1 MSHTHP
7 LADPF
12 TSSFSLLCA
21 TLRCVSFMMR
31 KYPSL
36 SEGPAGLLVGGVTVV
51 GGIGGSVL
59 GSWLGEKTKGRL
71 KNRYLA
77 VSGWGTLIAA
87 IGSLYIIVFTPPIW
101 VTTAVMVVAQV
112 ALWFYL
118 GPITALVANV
128 VATRHRTRAFAL
140 QTFSQHAL
148 GDALSPSIIGAVADA
163 SSLQTAVLLIPAVW
177 LAAAV
182 IWVAG
187 AWAMPEAQQMKS
199 AGVADGAE
207 EDEAQEAE
215 EEADGLQEEDEVE
228 DDYTEADGRAEGQLA
243 AREGEGEGDGEADT
257 VSYMGYA
264 GLPNGSGA
272 KVGSINREVEG
283 VEGWRRE
290 MIGGRVV
297 RHPSP
302 EPPPPY
308 HPPAYT

>member
-1 MSHTHP
+1 MQ
-7 LADPF
+7 L
-12 TSSFSLLCA
+12 
-21 TLRCVSFMMR
+21 
-31 KYPSL
+31 KYPAL

-71 KNRYLA
+71 RNRYLA

-87 IGSLYIIVFTPPIW
+87 IGSFLIIVWTPPLW
-101 VTTAVMVVAQV
+101 VTTGVLVGAQV

-148 GDALSPSIIGAVADA
+148 GDALSPSIIGAVSDA
-163 SSLQTAVLLIPAVW
+163 SSLQTAVLLIPVVW
-177 LAAAV
+177 LVAAV
-182 IWVAG
+182 VWVAG
-187 AWAMPEAQQMKS
+187 AWAMPEAHRL
-199 AGVADGAE
+199 
-207 EDEAQEAE
+207 AE
-215 EEADGLQEEDEVE
+215 EEVEEVEGLQEQEEVE
-228 DDYTEADGRAEGQLA
+228 DEYDERDGRAEGQLA
-243 AREGEGEGDGEADT
+243 DNEAEDEGKAET

-264 GLPNGSGA
+264 GLP
-272 KVGSINREVEG
+272 KVGSMSGEAEG
-283 VEGWRRE
+283 AEGWRRE
-290 MIGGRVV
+290 FIGGRVV